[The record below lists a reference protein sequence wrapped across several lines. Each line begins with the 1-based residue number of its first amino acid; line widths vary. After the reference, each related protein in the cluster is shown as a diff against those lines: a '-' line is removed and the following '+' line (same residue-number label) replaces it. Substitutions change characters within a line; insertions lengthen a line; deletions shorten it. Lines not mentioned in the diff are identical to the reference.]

1 MVVTPAFASVIVGSD
16 RRDAPDRRRN
26 SPRTLLHSLYRG
38 RRQAFR
44 RADEAGTDRYLDI
57 VEPATAAIAIAIL
70 LLSSADA
77 LFTLLLLQRGA
88 IELNPVMDA
97 LIAIDAT
104 LFVAVKLAITG
115 VCVLFIVAH
124 RRFGFFRLRGGHV
137 LHGVLVLYAA
147 LAVYHLTL
155 LTA

>member
-1 MVVTPAFASVIVGSD
+1 MAVTPALASVTAASN

-38 RRQAFR
+38 RRLAFR
-44 RADEAGTDRYLDI
+44 RMDEAGTDRYLDI
-57 VEPATAAIAIAIL
+57 VEPVTAAVTIAIL

-104 LFVAVKLAITG
+104 LFVAVKLAITAI
-115 VCVLFIVAH
+115 CVLFIVAH
-124 RRFGFFRLRGGHV
+124 RRFRFFRLRGGDV
-137 LHGVLVLYAA
+137 LHVVLALYAA
-147 LAVYHLTL
+147 LACYHLTL